1 MRMKDM
7 CSRGNKRHSTEEEM
21 SGKIHH
27 WKKVWKRRVQQVL
40 IGLLLF
46 FGSVSL
52 TGCDILSQQ
61 QVKLRDLE
69 FTVLSSELVPEKLM
83 DLLQERK
90 NAPFQITYTDA
101 DYLYLCIGYGEQKTG
116 GYSIVVDELY
126 LTEHDIHV
134 ASTLLGPGAE
144 EKKNTQPSYP
154 MIVIKLEKLD
164 QPVVFD

>member
-21 SGKIHH
+21 AGKIHH
-27 WKKVWKRRVQQVL
+27 RKKVWKRRVQQVL

-126 LTEHDIHV
+126 LTEQDIHV